1 MAIDPAG
8 GLRPVTPETPPF
20 RGPAASR
27 PDPAGSARAELDAL
41 LTSEE
46 RAYFAELER
55 LGSLSY
61 GRSSRRAAAEA
72 SPRLGQRVDTRA

>member
-8 GLRPVTPETPPF
+8 GLPRVTPPAPF
-20 RGPAASR
+20 RGPAAAR
-27 PDPAGSARAELDAL
+27 PEPAGPARAELDAL

-55 LGSLSY
+55 LGPLSY
-61 GRSSRRAAAEA
+61 GRPSRRAPAEA
-72 SPRLGQRVDTRA
+72 CPRLGQRIDTRA

>member
-8 GLRPVTPETPPF
+8 GLPSVTPLASPS
-20 RGPAASR
+20 RSSAAAR
-27 PDPAGSARAELDAL
+27 PEPAGPSRNELDAL

-55 LGSLSY
+55 LGPLSY
-61 GRSSRRAAAEA
+61 GRSSRRAPAEA

>member
-8 GLRPVTPETPPF
+8 GLPPVTPQTPL
-20 RGPAASR
+20 RGPAAAR
-27 PDPAGSARAELDAL
+27 PEAAGPARPGLDAL

-55 LGSLSY
+55 LGPLSY
-61 GRSSRRAAAEA
+61 GRPSQRAAAEA
-72 SPRLGQRVDTRA
+72 SPRLGQRVDARA